1 MVILYKVRNLEYI
14 ILCIMYIYVYI
25 ILWIIYNNERI
36 EWQRYIGKE
45 CDEERYGISN
55 EKFVWKLRGAVVVI
69 MTNFL

>member
-14 ILCIMYIYVYI
+14 
-25 ILWIIYNNERI
+25 IIYNNERI

-55 EKFVWKLRGAVVVI
+55 EKFVWKLRGATMVI